1 MQRAQRTGTTSPPL
15 QHKNTQSR
23 PCNVQQCSNGIS
35 NGIRQ
40 SHQSEAAPCKRTHRR
55 VAVRQSCVDCRVQT
69 LSTRRDGCIARLVF
83 DQRVFAE
90 EIADAEARE
99 LLLGRSAGD
108 HPRNDHLSAGS
119 RDHSG
124 APCAPCA
131 NASLRFVIQAQQ
143 LAVNSVHA
151 AHVWLVA
158 SCMRT
163 VLHVV
168 ALVALLPDVGSMLY
182 VVLHPLLPRAE

>member
-1 MQRAQRTGTTSPPL
+1 MQRAS
-15 QHKNTQSR
+15 
-23 PCNVQQCSNGIS
+23 SNGIRNS
-35 NGIRQ
+35 IRQ

-108 HPRNDHLSAGS
+108 HARNDHLSAGS
-119 RDHSG
+119 RD
-124 APCAPCA
+124 AVRRVRRRCA
-131 NASLRFVIQAQQ
+131 NASLRFVI
-143 LAVNSVHA
+143 H
-151 AHVWLVA
+151 
-158 SCMRT
+158 
-163 VLHVV
+163 
-168 ALVALLPDVGSMLY
+168 
-182 VVLHPLLPRAE
+182 

>member
-35 NGIRQ
+35 NSIRQ

-108 HPRNDHLSAGS
+108 HPRNDHLSAGRTAEMLQCAVCQCIS
-119 RDHSG
+119 AFSHSST
-124 APCAPCA
+124 A
-131 NASLRFVIQAQQ
+131 
-143 LAVNSVHA
+143 
-151 AHVWLVA
+151 
-158 SCMRT
+158 
-163 VLHVV
+163 
-168 ALVALLPDVGSMLY
+168 VGSQQCACGARM
-182 VVLHPLLPRAE
+182 VGCILHAHRAACCRSSCVAA